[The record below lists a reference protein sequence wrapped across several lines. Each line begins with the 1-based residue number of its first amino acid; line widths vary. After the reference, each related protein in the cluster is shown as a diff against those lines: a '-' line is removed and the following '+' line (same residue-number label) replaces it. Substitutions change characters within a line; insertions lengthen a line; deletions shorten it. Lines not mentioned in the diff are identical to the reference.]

1 MSAPRPS
8 ILIVDDEPHMLRL
21 VSFALRTVN
30 ATQLTATSGLDALQ
44 IIRTQTVHLGIFDIH
59 MKDIDG
65 LTAIRELRR
74 DPAHRALPVILLTG
88 AGETQVEE
96 HGRTLGVQA
105 FFRKPFSPAQLAAR
119 VRELLAAP
127 PPPA

>member
-1 MSAPRPS
+1 MTQTPPI

-21 VSFALRTVN
+21 VGFSLKSVN
-30 ATQLTATSGLDALQ
+30 ATLLTATSGLDALK
-44 IIRTQTVHLGIFDIH
+44 IIRERPVTLAIFDVH

-65 LTAIRELRR
+65 LTALQELRQ
-74 DPAHRALPVILLTG
+74 DPVYKTLPVILLTG
-88 AGETQVEE
+88 AGETHIEE
-96 HGRTLGVQA
+96 QGRALGVKA

-127 PPPA
+127 AA